1 MSIRPGIKS
10 SPFRWREDVGF
21 EARCPDCATSGGA
34 RFWPITTE
42 FWDPN
47 RGMTRCRGC
56 HDRRAAANL
65 RKRYRLDAQKRLER
79 NRRYRAANRDAQ
91 RIKDAAR
98 WAAVKAD
105 PERLSV
111 RREQN
116 RLANAAY
123 KQRVNARRAA

>member
-21 EARCPDCATSGGA
+21 EARCPDCVISGGA
-34 RFWPITTE
+34 CFWPITLE
-42 FWDPN
+42 FWDPK

-65 RKRYRLDAQKRLER
+65 RARYRSDPLKLER

-105 PERLSV
+105 PERLAV

-123 KQRVNARRAA
+123 KQRLSARMAA